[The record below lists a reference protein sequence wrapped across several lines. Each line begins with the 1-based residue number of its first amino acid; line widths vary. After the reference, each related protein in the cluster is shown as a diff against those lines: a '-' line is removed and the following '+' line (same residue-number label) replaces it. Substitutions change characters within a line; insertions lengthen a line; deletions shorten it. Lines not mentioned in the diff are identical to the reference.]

1 VNELARSASRTFMR
15 LPPRLNAAALSGPH
29 TVSFFGPAGRV
40 LPNKGAEGGS
50 FLRAP
55 ARRREGNRLSRLLR
69 VRVTGGTEPSPL
81 TTRARVGVHN
91 ASNGCR
97 DALQPLTG

>member
-1 VNELARSASRTFMR
+1 MC

-29 TVSFFGPAGRV
+29 TVSFFAPPDV
-40 LPNKGAEGGS
+40 SCLTNKGAEGGS

-97 DALQPLTG
+97 DALRPLTG